1 MSGRGEEAAAPR
13 GAGRSAATSRRRA
26 ALFTLFVVNGVV
38 MASWVTRTPAI
49 RDEIGASTAG
59 MGAVIFGLS
68 VGAMIGV
75 LSSGTGV
82 ARLGGRR
89 VSAIGVAASCVA
101 PLVLGAGAATGS
113 APVVFAG
120 LLVFGGG
127 TGLMEIAV
135 NVEGA
140 ALEKVLG
147 RPVLPALHGC
157 YSAGTVA
164 GAGLGI
170 LLTSLGFPVTWHL
183 WGVALLCVP
192 CAGWAIRQIPAGTG
206 RVEAAARARGRGR
219 ESRGPSVWRERRTV
233 LLGLIVLGMALTEG
247 SANDWL
253 PLIMVDGYELN
264 AATGSLV
271 YTLFAASMAAGRFL
285 GEPVLARLGR
295 TVVVRIS
302 AALATAGILVVAL
315 APNAVFAACAV
326 VLWGLGASLGFP
338 VTLSAAGD
346 GTDGASAARVGAV
359 ATTGYLAFLAGP
371 PSLGLL
377 GEHVG
382 LRPAMLSVAVVALL
396 AGTLAAATAPPR
408 AAREEDGARLPAQ
421 DAGRGPAGLAPGVLA
436 PGEPLEREPV
446 SRKRTEP

>member
-1 MSGRGEEAAAPR
+1 MSGRGERAAPVDT
-13 GAGRSAATSRRRA
+13 AGRSAVTSRWRA

-38 MASWVTRTPAI
+38 MASWVTRTPDI
-49 RDEIGASTAG
+49 RDRIGASTAG

-75 LSSGTGV
+75 LSSGAGV
-82 ARLGGRR
+82 ARFGGRT
-89 VSAIGVAASCVA
+89 VSAIGITASCLG

-113 APVVFAG
+113 AALVFAG
-120 LLVFGGG
+120 LLVFGCGS
-127 TGLMEIAV
+127 GLMEIAV

-140 ALEKVLG
+140 AIEKALD

-170 LLTSLGFPVTWHL
+170 LLTSLDFPVTWHV

-192 CAGWAIRQIPAGTG
+192 CAGWAIRRIPAGTG
-206 RVEAAARARGRGR
+206 RVAAADRAGGRRR
-219 ESRGPSVWRERRTV
+219 ENRGPSVWRERRTV
-233 LLGLIVLGMALTEG
+233 LLGLIVLGMALAEG

-271 YTLFAASMAAGRFL
+271 YTLFAASMATGRFL
-285 GEPVLARLGR
+285 GEPVLDRLGR
-295 TVVVRIS
+295 AVVVRIS
-302 AALATAGILVVAL
+302 AALATAGILVVVL
-315 APNAVFAACAV
+315 APNAVFASFAV
-326 VLWGLGASLGFP
+326 VLWGLGAALGFP
-338 VTLSAAGD
+338 VSLSAAGD
-346 GTDGASAARVGAV
+346 GADGASAARVGAV

-377 GEHVG
+377 GEHLG
-382 LRPAMLSVAVVALL
+382 LRPAMLAVAVVALL
-396 AGTLAAATAPPR
+396 AGTLAAAAAPPR
-408 AAREEDGARLPAQ
+408 AAADGTRLAAREVSAGPEGAALSLPAPGAPQ
-421 DAGRGPAGLAPGVLA
+421 EPGPVP
-436 PGEPLEREPV
+436 RE
-446 SRKRTEP
+446 RTEP

>member
-1 MSGRGEEAAAPR
+1 MNGRGEKAAPADT
-13 GAGRSAATSRRRA
+13 AGRSAGTSRWRA
-26 ALFTLFVVNGVV
+26 ALFTLFVINGVV

-82 ARLGGRR
+82 ARLGGRT
-89 VSAIGVAASCVA
+89 VSGIGITATCVA

-113 APVVFAG
+113 AALVFSG

-140 ALEKVLG
+140 ALEKVLE

-170 LLTSLGFPVTWHL
+170 LLTSLDFPVAWHL
-183 WGVALLCVP
+183 WAVAVLCVP

-206 RVEAAARARGRGR
+206 RVEAAARERGRRR

-302 AALATAGILVVAL
+302 ATLATAGILVVVF
-315 APNAVFAACAV
+315 APNPVFAACAV
-326 VLWGLGASLGFP
+326 VLWGLGAALGFP

-377 GEHVG
+377 GEHLG
-382 LRPAMLSVAVVALL
+382 LRPAMLLVAVVALL
-396 AGTLAAATAPPR
+396 AGTLAAAAAPPR
-408 AAREEDGARLPAQ
+408 SAAGDTRGTARDGS
-421 DAGRGPAGLAPGVLA
+421 AGPEGAALSVPAPGA
-436 PGEPLEREPV
+436 PQEHEPV
-446 SRKRTEP
+446 PQERTER